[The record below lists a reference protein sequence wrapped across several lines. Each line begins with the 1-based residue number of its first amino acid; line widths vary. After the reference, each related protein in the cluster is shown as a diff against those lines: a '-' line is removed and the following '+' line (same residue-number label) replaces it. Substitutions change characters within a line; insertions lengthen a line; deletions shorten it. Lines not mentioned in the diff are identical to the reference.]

1 MIEKIAHLGIAV
13 RDIDKHLELY
23 RDVMGM
29 KVGERVKVPDQG
41 VEVVFLETGDT
52 KIELLQPLTED
63 ANINKFLEKRG
74 EGQHHICLE
83 VDDIEAE
90 LRNLEENGIQLID
103 KKPRKGAC
111 DEKVAF
117 LHPKST
123 GGVLIELEQK
133 KEKS

>member
-1 MIEKIAHLGIAV
+1 MIEKIAHIGIAV
-13 RDIDKHLELY
+13 KDIDKHLKLY
-23 RDVMGM
+23 RDIMGM

-41 VEVVFLETGDT
+41 VEVVFLESGETQ
-52 KIELLQPLTED
+52 IELLQPLTEN

-90 LRNLEENGIQLID
+90 LQRLSDAGIQLID

-111 DEKVAF
+111 GEMVAF

-123 GGVLIELEQK
+123 GGVLIELEQQK
-133 KEKS
+133 K

>member
-1 MIEKIAHLGIAV
+1 MIEKIAHIGIAV
-13 RDIDKHLELY
+13 KDIDQHLKLY
-23 RDVMGM
+23 RDIMGM

-41 VEVVFLETGDT
+41 VEVVFLESGETH
-52 KIELLQPLTED
+52 IELLQPLTED

-90 LRNLEENGIQLID
+90 LQKLADAGIQLID

-111 DEKVAF
+111 GEMVAF

-133 KEKS
+133 KL

>member
-1 MIEKIAHLGIAV
+1 MIEKITHIGIAV
-13 RDIDKHLELY
+13 KDINQHLKLY
-23 RDVMGM
+23 RDIMGM

-41 VEVVFLETGDT
+41 VEVVFLESGETH
-52 KIELLQPLTED
+52 IELLQPLTED
-63 ANINKFLEKRG
+63 ANIHKFLEKRG

-90 LRNLEENGIQLID
+90 LQKLADAGIRLID

-111 DEKVAF
+111 GEMVAF

-123 GGVLIELEQK
+123 GGVLIELEQQK
-133 KEKS
+133 K

>member
-1 MIEKIAHLGIAV
+1 MAV
-13 RDIDKHLELY
+13 KDIDQHLRLY
-23 RDVMGM
+23 RDIMGM

-41 VEVVFLETGDT
+41 VEVVFLESGETH
-52 KIELLQPLTED
+52 IELLQPLTDD

-83 VDDIEAE
+83 VDDIEKE
-90 LRNLEENGIQLID
+90 LQKLSDAGVQLID

-111 DEKVAF
+111 GEMVAF

-133 KEKS
+133 KK

>member
-1 MIEKIAHLGIAV
+1 MIEKIAHIGIAV
-13 RDIDKHLELY
+13 KDIDKHLKLY
-23 RDVMGM
+23 RDILGM
-29 KVGERVKVPDQG
+29 KIGERVKVPDQG

-52 KIELLQPLTED
+52 RIELLQPLNED

-90 LRNLEENGIQLID
+90 LKNLEENGIQLID

-111 DEKVAF
+111 GEMVAF

-133 KEKS
+133 KK